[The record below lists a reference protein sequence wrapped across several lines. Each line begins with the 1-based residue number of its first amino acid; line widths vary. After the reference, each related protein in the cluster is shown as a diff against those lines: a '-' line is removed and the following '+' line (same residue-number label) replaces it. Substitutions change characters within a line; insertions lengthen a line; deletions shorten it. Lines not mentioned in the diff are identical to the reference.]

1 MKYKA
6 SAKLITQD
14 GKTIVLRFHSLT
26 FTQAKAFQK
35 TFDQFDHVYSDA
47 KLVFHGWSEVGLKD
61 FIDAEKEVEV
71 IKKDEDFLS

>member
-1 MKYKA
+1 MKTKYKA

-26 FTQAKAFQK
+26 FTQAQAFQK

-47 KLVFHGWSEVGLKD
+47 DLIFHGWSAVGTKD
-61 FIDAEKEVEV
+61 FIDAEEEGLV
-71 IKKDEDFLS
+71 

>member
-1 MKYKA
+1 MGVKYKA

-26 FTQAKAFQK
+26 FAQAKAFQK

-47 KLVFHGWSEVGLKD
+47 DLVFHGWSEVGLKD
-61 FIDAEKEVEV
+61 SIDTE
-71 IKKDEDFLS
+71 ED

>member
-6 SAKLITQD
+6 SAKLKTQD

-26 FTQAKAFQK
+26 FAQAKAFQK

-47 KLVFHGWSEVGLKD
+47 DLVFHGWSEVGLKD
-61 FIDAEKEVEV
+61 AIDAEEEGLV
-71 IKKDEDFLS
+71 

>member
-1 MKYKA
+1 MTTKYKA

-26 FTQAKAFQK
+26 FAQAKAFQK

-47 KLVFHGWSEVGLKD
+47 DLVFHGWSEVGLKMP
-61 FIDAEKEVEV
+61 
-71 IKKDEDFLS
+71 LM

>member
-1 MKYKA
+1 MGVKYKA
-6 SAKLITQD
+6 SVKLKTQD

-47 KLVFHGWSEVGLKD
+47 DLVFHGWSEVGTKD
-61 FIDAEKEVEV
+61 AIDVE
-71 IKKDEDFLS
+71 ED

>member
-1 MKYKA
+1 MKTKYKA

-26 FTQAKAFQK
+26 FTQAQAFQK

-47 KLVFHGWSEVGLKD
+47 DLVFHGWSEVKLKD
-61 FIDAEKEVEV
+61 VIDAEEEGLV
-71 IKKDEDFLS
+71 

>member
-1 MKYKA
+1 MGVKYKA

-14 GKTIVLRFHSLT
+14 GKTIVLRFVNLT
-26 FTQAKAFQK
+26 HAQAKAFQK

-61 FIDAEKEVEV
+61 FIDAEKEGLE
-71 IKKDEDFLS
+71 